1 MVQWLAAQDQN
12 QNGVEK
18 PPRCARVQV
27 VLLEG
32 EGPGQLYDLLVD
44 LDQSKVVKKEHLP
57 GKHSHIDSGYMRAV
71 EEACRNDPRV
81 QAEIEKLNLPTDST
95 VCIEPWAY
103 ATDGEIDTS
112 QRTTMVSPG
121 IHSHQELIS
130 C

>member
-1 MVQWLAAQDQN
+1 MVRWLASQDQN
-12 QNGVEK
+12 HNGVEK

-44 LDQSKVVKKEHLP
+44 LDQARVVKKEHLP
-57 GKHSHIDSGYMRAV
+57 GKHSYIDSSYMRAV
-71 EEACRNDPRV
+71 EEACRTDPRV
-81 QAEIEKLNLPTDST
+81 QAEIEKLNLPIGST

-112 QRTTMVSPG
+112 QRTTMVCPAQIPRS
-121 IHSHQELIS
+121 L
-130 C
+130 